1 MSSESKVYIAESNI
15 TGAGR
20 GLFASQFLQKGD
32 TICFYDGSL
41 VHSEI
46 VKYMDP
52 TYVVEWETGRNGRK
66 LVGEISNGHFGSIA
80 NSRSPSTQSLVINA
94 KYAFGQRRSYENDSR
109 GLFPLVALIE
119 IERNEEIIVNY
130 GVGYWKTFEKYV
142 KNGLPEVPKSSVDRD
157 KRASNRDAIRM
168 SSAYL

>member
-46 VKYMDP
+46 VKYISTWIRLMWLNG
-52 TYVVEWETGRNGRK
+52 WETGRNGRK
-66 LVGEISNGHFGSIA
+66 LVGEILNGHFGSIA
-80 NSRSPSTQSLVINA
+80 ISRKPLTQSLVVNA
-94 KYAFGQRRSYENDSR
+94 K
-109 GLFPLVALIE
+109 
-119 IERNEEIIVNY
+119 
-130 GVGYWKTFEKYV
+130 
-142 KNGLPEVPKSSVDRD
+142 
-157 KRASNRDAIRM
+157 
-168 SSAYL
+168 